1 MSQPQV
7 QISFDKTKPV
17 ICKGCGGEI
26 FEQVN
31 FLRIV
36 PALLSPTMRQE
47 IFPVPAFRCCKC
59 KILADM
65 EQKNALKSQ

>member
-1 MSQPQV
+1 MQP
-7 QISFDKTKPV
+7 ISINFNNTEPHTCKA
-17 ICKGCGGEI
+17 CKGEL

-36 PALLSPTMRQE
+36 PAIISPTGRRE
-47 IFPVPAFRCCKC
+47 IFPVPAFRCIKC

-65 EQKNALKSQ
+65 SQKDISKIQ

>member
-1 MSQPQV
+1 MNQPI
-7 QISFDKTKPV
+7 QIPLDRTTPHQ
-17 ICKGCGGEI
+17 CKACKSEL

-36 PALLSPTMRQE
+36 PALLSPTGRKE

-59 KILADM
+59 KIIADM
-65 EQKNALKSQ
+65 SQKEPLKPQ

>member
-1 MSQPQV
+1 MSQPI
-7 QISFDKTKPV
+7 QISLDKTNPYQC
-17 ICKGCGGEI
+17 IACKGEL

-36 PALLSPTMRQE
+36 PAILSPTMRKE

-59 KILADM
+59 KIIADLNPVTI
-65 EQKNALKSQ
+65 EKPQ